1 MVVARVVA
9 NRMLIGGYGDGVGDA
24 SVTSSLAVV
33 SGGASDRR
41 ELTDYLLTTFVNL
54 TFSKVQVP
62 SARQFDFTRFFQ
74 PRTVCLVQ

>member
-9 NRMLIGGYGDGVGDA
+9 NRMLSGGYGDGVGDA

-41 ELTDYLLTTFVNL
+41 ELTDYLLTSL
-54 TFSKVQVP
+54 P
-62 SARQFDFTRFFQ
+62 SYLRKSYLA
-74 PRTVCLVQ
+74 